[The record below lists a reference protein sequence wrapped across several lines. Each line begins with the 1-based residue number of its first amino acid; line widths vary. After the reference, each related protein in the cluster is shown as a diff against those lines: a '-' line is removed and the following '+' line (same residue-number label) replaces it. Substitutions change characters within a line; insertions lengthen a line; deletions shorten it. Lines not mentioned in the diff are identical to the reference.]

1 MDAREGGR
9 YASKVRSR
17 NGGGASGM
25 RSGRCLC
32 LTLRASVATHSARRG
47 GAAIADHAARRA
59 ALANRP
65 ARDPSRPSAF
75 LAVRQRKRA
84 RVARRGERN
93 GRMSRPSRRGKSPRP
108 SERPARVTATPL
120 SRRETAARAPAGSE
134 ERRSERGKARV
145 GGRRRDATVAESG
158 RGASNGPQR
167 RAETGTRGAGPG
179 HGPTRAQG
187 AGRPT
192 PCRRRLE
199 AQVGTQRPR
208 YGSGGLWRPSL
219 RRPGA
224 RFLAALAVGASAA
237 GGGCVAARPLTRLRR
252 RA

>member
-9 YASKVRSR
+9 AASKVRSR

-32 LTLRASVATHSARRG
+32 LTVRASVATHSARRG
-47 GAAIADHAARRA
+47 GGAIADHAARRA

-75 LAVRQRKRA
+75 LAVRQRKRQ

-93 GRMSRPSRRGKSPRP
+93 GRMSRPSRRGRSPRP

-145 GGRRRDATVAESG
+145 GGRRRDATVTDAG
-158 RGASNGPQR
+158 RVVSNAPQR

-199 AQVGTQRPR
+199 AQVGTHRPR
-208 YGSGGLWRPSL
+208 YGSGGLR
-219 RRPGA
+219 
-224 RFLAALAVGASAA
+224 
-237 GGGCVAARPLTRLRR
+237 
-252 RA
+252 

>member
-9 YASKVRSR
+9 AASKVRSR

-32 LTLRASVATHSARRG
+32 LTLRASVATHSASRG

-59 ALANRP
+59 ALANRL
-65 ARDPSRPSAF
+65 ARDPFWPSAF
-75 LAVRQRKRA
+75 LAVRQRRA

-93 GRMSRPSRRGKSPRP
+93 GRMSRPSRRGRSPRP

-120 SRRETAARAPAGSE
+120 ARREAAARAPAGSE
-134 ERRSERGKARV
+134 ERRSERGKARI
-145 GGRRRDATVAESG
+145 GGRRRRRDATVAESG

-167 RAETGTRGAGPG
+167 RAATGTRGAGPG

-199 AQVGTQRPR
+199 AQVGTRRPR

-219 RRPGA
+219 R
-224 RFLAALAVGASAA
+224 
-237 GGGCVAARPLTRLRR
+237 
-252 RA
+252 